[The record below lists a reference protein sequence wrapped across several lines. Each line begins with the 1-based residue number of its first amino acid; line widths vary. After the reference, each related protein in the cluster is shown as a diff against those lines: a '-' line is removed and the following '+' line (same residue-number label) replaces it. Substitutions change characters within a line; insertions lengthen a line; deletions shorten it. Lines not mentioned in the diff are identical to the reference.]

1 MAEDFAIGKEL
12 EIPKSVLDNIKK
24 IDKKINDI
32 SKDSELMAQH
42 FGSAMIRMG
51 NGAETLLK
59 KLQQVHQIV
68 GGLNNLNIKG
78 LSDISNGMNKTAT
91 DSEKMANSLSKAAV
105 AINKSKKVD
114 EVFNPQNSVLA
125 WQGLQKNI
133 AQIQERQEKL
143 TTITKEYESTLKS
156 IKSGKGGV
164 LTKDMQDSYKA
175 AQKELEANKQI
186 IESYKQKQQAIIAY
200 QQEQKKQAQNA
211 EALRSIATGGSLNE
225 QRQID
230 AMKRMN
236 DYYRELERT
245 SASAEK
251 KRQEEAKKSAR
262 EVEKATQ
269 KEQREREKSAKSAER
284 QQKAEERLRKSQE
297 QRTNN
302 NAINAYNRA
311 MASSEALITQRINKI
326 AKLRQAEEMLT
337 KASGNYSTQISKIR
351 SEIERLNKL
360 NQGQVDSYGRII
372 KSHQGLINTSGQ
384 LMRKLALIFSVSQI
398 QGYLLQIRDVTGE
411 FEKQNTALASILQN
425 KDKADKLFGQITEL
439 AVKSPF
445 TLKELITYTKSLS
458 AYQVEYEKLYDT
470 TKMLADV
477 SAGLGVD
484 MQRLILA
491 FGQVKASNFLRGT
504 EVRQFT
510 EAGLNIL
517 GELAKYYSELEGRMI
532 SVGEV
537 QERVTKRMVAFGD
550 VEEIFKRVTS
560 AGGVFYNMQEKQS
573 ETIAGLVS
581 NLRDSIDLMLNDIG
595 SANSGAIKQ
604 LILTVRSLYENWR
617 EVAWYIKKAVV
628 ALGAWKTASLLA
640 SLGNSNLVK
649 SIFSVKDLAPEAAKG
664 LTLLQKAMMGLKPV
678 SRGLIAGG
686 ALLLIA
692 WLGEFIRQSTQASR
706 KAEQLSEA
714 LKKVQ
719 AESSIRAS
727 ELSSNFEKLADEAV
741 NAADG
746 SEEQNRAL
754 KELNL
759 TYSELVPS
767 EMLKIEN
774 LRQMKG
780 EYDSVTSAIY
790 SKIEAQTKEKMIQQV
805 SNVYGSDAVSAADSL
820 SQKLTEYGI
829 SLSKAKTI
837 VAEFR
842 KEFDKGLVS
851 SPQTAQK
858 VLEDLIKS
866 FTGLSVSLTEKGFK
880 QAAGGKTWGDV
891 IISELDNTYN
901 AFVKFRVETEKVKND
916 TLEIFREGGGTEL
929 YSKLKA
935 ELNDISKYQEDWN
948 KKNKGNFEFSIEF
961 SEESKKRQI
970 AQYQKF
976 IDDINKKISS
986 GEIKQTD
993 IVSANLIIEDAQK
1006 AIDKLNVSDSV
1017 QKIEQLRLE
1026 FSKLYDIDFGK
1037 LNFTQ
1042 MLETQ
1047 GFFDYIKV
1055 LDENINNY
1063 KKIVS
1068 VFEEAAKR
1076 GEQVPLMQADNLL
1089 NGKTL
1094 DEVKRSLEALKSFR
1108 DSIYKDF
1115 EKQDKKGGTENA
1127 ALKRLKDQIALIKK
1141 AGDEYKKLRKY
1152 YGETDATAQI
1162 RESFADAFDN
1172 LGLDVSMSF
1181 DTEGIA
1187 DGIRNLQYET
1197 IKGGKEVV
1205 DKTLAELESS
1215 KQIEVKAK
1223 GLEEIQRQIDDIFSN
1238 YEFNLELQSAGID
1251 TGAFKDMLQDLGA
1264 TDQEI
1269 SMIGLDATTFEE
1281 AAEKI
1286 RNIISDLQ
1294 KGGGEAQLEQARKFQ
1309 EQLTALE
1316 VKEARKRFDELAKL
1330 REKYQTNQEKMQTVQ
1345 TSLFADKDALAL
1357 LEEQKAMGNEVNE
1370 EQEELLK
1377 LRIQAGEDALLQLRS
1392 EALQL
1397 TDFWQKLF
1405 SDLNDISVS
1414 SLLDLSRITDDII
1427 ANRSEIKGDKGEL
1440 KGYSSSYTDKNGMKK
1455 EVTLTKQQYQQ
1466 LLKQNNQVA
1475 DEIQKKNP
1483 FRVLYEAMLKG
1494 KKEGETQLDYYK
1506 RLESILGDVSN
1517 AASGAAEDLM
1527 DIFNAND
1534 EAKEM
1539 LNNIIGIADGAI
1551 NLGLGVAKISSGDF
1565 IGGGLSA
1572 INGIAS
1578 IVTSIRKIHDNKRE
1592 REIKRQI
1599 DLIEDLQRSYEKL
1612 QEAIEGAYS
1621 IDTLKKSTDQA
1632 IANLKAQNEALE
1644 AARAAE
1650 IDKKKTDDA
1659 RVKEFESQIA
1669 DNLDRIAELEQDKI
1683 SKVTAGILDDGLSA
1697 ADAFVD
1703 AWLEAFQETGDG
1715 LKGLEDNFNEMLL
1728 NLVKRQTAMT
1738 LVAPLIE
1745 NMQKELEKYINKDD
1759 TELTISEADR
1769 FAKYIKEQ
1777 LPELSE
1783 SLENMFESLKDV
1795 GLDFSQSGDTM
1806 SGLSKS
1812 ISGITEETADALAA
1826 ITESIRYFSA
1836 DSNAVLKQIYN
1847 AIAMPN
1853 VENPFLM
1860 ELRQQTSLLTSIN
1873 SLFSSVIKTSAGKG
1887 KVIRMEIA

>member
-12 EIPKSVLDNIKK
+12 EIPKSVLDNIEK

-32 SKDSELMAQH
+32 SKDSELMTQK
-42 FGSAMIRMG
+42 FGSAMTKMTLSSDG
-51 NGAETLLK
+51 LLK
-59 KLQQVHQIV
+59 KLAEMQTKI
-68 GGLNNLNIKG
+68 N
-78 LSDISNGMNKTAT
+78 SMDISKFAQGVSNVGKETTQIEQFSNAI
-91 DSEKMANSLSKAAV
+91 SKAAA
-105 AINKSKKVD
+105 AINKYNNSKTK
-114 EVFNPQNSVLA
+114 
-125 WQGLQKNI
+125 QKYVTNDKEI
-133 AQIQERQEKL
+133 ERLNKEIEALKKKTEQLEKYR
-143 TTITKEYESTLKS
+143 K
-156 IKSGKGGV
+156 
-164 LTKDMQDSYKA
+164 
-175 AQKELEANKQI
+175 
-186 IESYKQKQQAIIAY
+186 KQKQVTE
-200 QQEQKKQAQNA
+200 EQSSSRVNTK
-211 EALRSIATGGSLNE
+211 
-225 QRQID
+225 
-230 AMKRMN
+230 
-236 DYYRELERT
+236 
-245 SASAEK
+245 
-251 KRQEEAKKSAR
+251 
-262 EVEKATQ
+262 
-269 KEQREREKSAKSAER
+269 
-284 QQKAEERLRKSQE
+284 
-297 QRTNN
+297 
-302 NAINAYNRA
+302 AINAYNRA
-311 MASSEALITQRINKI
+311 MASSEALVTQRINKI
-326 AKLRQAEEMLT
+326 AKLRQAEEMLVKT
-337 KASGNYSTQISKIR
+337 GKDYSANISKIR

-372 KSHQGLINTSGQ
+372 RSHQNLMNTSDQ

-411 FEKQNTALASILQN
+411 SEKQNTALASILQN
-425 KDKADKLFGQITEL
+425 KDKADKLLGQITEL

-504 EVRQFT
+504 EVKQFT
-510 EAGLNIL
+510 EAGFNVL

-532 SVGEV
+532 SVGEI

-560 AGGVFYNMQEKQS
+560 AGGIFYNMQEKQS

-595 SANSGAIKQ
+595 SANSGTIKQ

-617 EVAWYIKKAVV
+617 EVAWYIEKAVV

-664 LTLLQKAMMGLKPV
+664 LTLLQKAMMGLKSA

-714 LKKVQ
+714 LEKVQ

-727 ELSSNFEKLADEAV
+727 ELSSNFKKLADEAV

-891 IISELDNTYN
+891 IISELDDTYN

-961 SEESKKRQI
+961 SEESKKQQI

-1047 GFFDYIKV
+1047 GFSDYIKV
-1055 LDENINNY
+1055 LDENIANY
-1063 KKIVS
+1063 EKKIS

-1076 GEQVPLMQADNLL
+1076 GQQVPLMQAESLL

-1094 DEVKRSLEALKSFR
+1094 EQINKEYIALQDFR
-1108 DSIYKDF
+1108 DSINKDF
-1115 EKQDKKGGTENA
+1115 DKKDKSSSNS
-1127 ALKRLKDQIALIKK
+1127 ALQRLKDQIALIKK

-1152 YGETDATAQI
+1152 YSETDATKQI
-1162 RESFADAFDN
+1162 QDSFRDAFSN
-1172 LGLDVSMSF
+1172 LSLDVAMSF
-1181 DTEGIA
+1181 DTEGVIK
-1187 DGIRNLQYET
+1187 GIENLTYKT
-1197 IKGGKEVV
+1197 IQGGKEAVYEA
-1205 DKTLAELESS
+1205 LAPLKNEQEI
-1215 KQIEVKAK
+1215 KIKAT
-1223 GLEEIQRQIDDIFSN
+1223 GIEEIQKQVESIFSN

-1251 TGAFKDMLQDLGA
+1251 SSAFRNMLQDLGA

-1269 SMIGLDATTFEE
+1269 SMVGLDATTFEE
-1281 AAEKI
+1281 AADKI
-1286 RNIISDLQ
+1286 RNIIYDLQ
-1294 KGGGEAQLEQARKFQ
+1294 KEGGEAQLEQARKFQ

-1316 VKEARKRFDELAKL
+1316 VKEARNRFDELAKL

-1345 TSLFADKDALAL
+1345 GNLFADKDALAL
-1357 LEEQKAMGNEVNE
+1357 LEKQKAMGNEVNK

-1405 SDLNDISVS
+1405 GDLNDISVS
-1414 SLLDLSRITDDII
+1414 SLLDLSRITDEII

-1483 FRVLYEAMLKG
+1483 FRALYEAILKG
-1494 KKEGETQLDYYK
+1494 KKEGETQLDYYT

-1517 AASGAAEDLM
+1517 AAFGAAEDLM

-1539 LNNIIGIADGAI
+1539 LNNIKGIADGAI
-1551 NLGLGVAKISSGDF
+1551 NLGLGAAKIASGDF

-1572 INGIAS
+1572 ISGIAS
-1578 IVTSIRKIHDNKRE
+1578 IVTSIGKIHDNKRE
-1592 REIKRQI
+1592 REIERQI

-1621 IDTLKKSTDQA
+1621 VNTYKASYEQSIK
-1632 IANLKAQNEALE
+1632 NLEAQNEALRS
-1644 AARAAE
+1644 AIVAE
-1650 IDKKKTDDA
+1650 QDKKKTDDD
-1659 RVKEFESQIA
+1659 RIEEWQNQIQGNLDTIKELQEEFIA
-1669 DNLDRIAELEQDKI
+1669 DLGGFGSDVNVK
-1683 SKVTAGILDDGLSA
+1683 SA
-1697 ADAFVD
+1697 AQEFAD
-1703 AWLEAFQETGDG
+1703 AWLEAYMETGDG
-1715 LKGLEDNFNEMLL
+1715 LDALSDKWDEYIQNVVAKQLMLKG
-1728 NLVKRQTAMT
+1728 T
-1738 LVAPLIE
+1738 
-1745 NMQKELEKYINKDD
+1745 EKYLKPVMDMLD
-1759 TELTISEADR
+1759 GMLQDSVFTPTEAQDIQDKIDEVIPQLNEFWKAIAGSFDLGAASE
-1769 FAKYIKEQ
+1769 
-1777 LPELSE
+1777 
-1783 SLENMFESLKDV
+1783 
-1795 GLDFSQSGDTM
+1795 GDTM

-1812 ISGITEETADALAA
+1812 ISSITEDQADALASIA
-1826 ITESIRYFSA
+1826 ESIRFFAA
-1836 DSNAVLKQIYN
+1836 DSNGVLKQIYN

-1860 ELRQQTSLLTSIN
+1860 ELKQQTSLLSSIN
-1873 SLFSSVIKTSAGKG
+1873 SLFGSVIKTSAGKG
-1887 KVIRMEIA
+1887 KVLRMEIA